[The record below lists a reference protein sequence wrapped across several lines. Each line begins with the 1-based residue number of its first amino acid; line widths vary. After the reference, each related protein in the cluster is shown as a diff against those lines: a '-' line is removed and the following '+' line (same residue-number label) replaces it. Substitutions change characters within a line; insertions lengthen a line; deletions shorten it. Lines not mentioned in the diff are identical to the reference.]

1 MNQINKMKKL
11 FLYIFLVLIFF
22 NSNNLKANDIGDYE
36 IEGIRVGDSMLS
48 FFSIEKINSGL
59 KDWYPDKTFSYTE
72 FSDSKIKDY
81 DKLGFFFKPGDN
93 GYKIYSIS
101 GAKFCDDIQDC
112 FKLQKEMEKN
122 FKVNFKHLKKKT
134 DKIKIPDGGD
144 NGTGSIHYQSFWIF
158 KDGGEV
164 FVEIRDWADDSRFS
178 DNVSFNIDSKE
189 FNVWIRK
196 ISN

>member
-1 MNQINKMKKL
+1 MKKL
-11 FLYIFLVLIFF
+11 FLYTFIVLIFF

-36 IEGIRVGDSMLS
+36 IEGIRLGDSILS

-72 FSDSKIKDY
+72 FSDTKIKDY

-93 GYKIYSIS
+93 GYKIYSIM
-101 GAKFCDDIQDC
+101 GAKFCKNDIQDC
-112 FKLQKEMEKN
+112 FKLQKEIEKN
-122 FKVNFKHLKKKT
+122 FKVDFKYLKKNT
-134 DKIKIPDGGD
+134 DKIKIPDGGN

-164 FVEIRDWADDSRFS
+164 FIETRDWADDSRFT
-178 DNVSFNIDSKE
+178 DNVSINIDSKE
-189 FNVWIRK
+189 FNVWLRK